1 MFITT
6 LNLVLLKRL
15 VVFNLCEQKGAGLD
29 FYGGGGSWR
38 L

>member
-1 MFITT
+1 MFIIA

-15 VVFNLCEQKGAGLD
+15 VVFNSCGQKGAGLD
-29 FYGGGGSWR
+29 FYGGGASWR